1 MQKVFT
7 NLEEDNLTIVEET
20 QDVEQMLEQKR
31 ALFKLEKSEMEDI
44 ERNLEETREEERR
57 KLEEVTAQLEF
68 L

>member
-1 MQKVFT
+1 
-7 NLEEDNLTIVEET
+7 
-20 QDVEQMLEQKR
+20 MLEQKR